1 MADVTNMNT
10 LNTRIKLKYDEYANW
25 TSKNPV
31 LLAGEVAI
39 ATIPSGTN
47 VSTGAETTMQHL
59 PNVVIKVGD
68 GKTAYNL
75 LPFVSAL
82 AADVYGWA
90 KEPKKPTYTA
100 GEIDGLDNFIAGEIQ
115 DTDTQYTVQSVAGST
130 YKFELMKKNKG
141 DADTAYAHVAYI
153 DLSEIDTRLDT
164 LESKVGDKSVA
175 DQIADVVDDFNLT
188 KLESASG
195 SGKVLSYIEQSNG
208 VVTAEMRSLVE
219 ADIPALS
226 IDKTT
231 GLQDALDAKQD
242 DLTFTDDYAAET
254 SVIATKKY
262 VDDAAANAVK
272 IDNGDAAVE
281 GQFVTAAVQTN
292 GEVTVSR
299 RALKSTDFAADVVP
313 ESAVNGL
320 TEALASKQDNLTF
333 ESTPS
338 ATNKVATMTEVNAV
352 AGTISGLNMT
362 KVEVANGEIL
372 DTAVQENG
380 QVTITKRALKAAD
393 FANDLIPEA
402 AVNGLTEALASKQE
416 NIAWADGYAYDA
428 TKNKAATVDYVASV
442 IQGLNGAMHFI
453 GAVATAEEV
462 KGGLTLEQALI
473 NKGITNPQGGDVVL
487 YGYDEYVYD
496 AQNTKWVPLGNESI
510 YQTNEQAAADHKAI
524 NEAIALKQD
533 ILGFEGTYNKET
545 NKVVTKSVMDTAITT
560 ALDIDVASKKADGQI
575 VLGVSQTDGE
585 INVEHGVLTSAHFT
599 DDVVPEAAVNG
610 LTEALASKQNALSF
624 MTDPSADN
632 KVATKTEIDAI
643 NKAIGDMVEDTT
655 ASNGQIISA
664 VKQEGGIVT
673 ATARDLV
680 TADFK
685 DNLINQSAIIGLAT
699 TLAGKETAGA
709 AAQALKDAQSYADK
723 AVGDAIADLDYTDTA
738 VDGQFVTGINMTDG
752 ELTVSRSAIDAK
764 HLTQTTGEY
773 LVFDCGT
780 ASVNI

>member
-47 VSTGAETTMQHL
+47 VSTGADTTMQHL

-90 KEPKKPTYTA
+90 KAPEKPAYTA
-100 GEIDGLDNFIAGEIQ
+100 GEIGDLDKFIANEIQ

-141 DADTAYAHVAYI
+141 DADTAYTHVAFI

-164 LESKVGDKSVA
+164 LETKVGDKSVST
-175 DQIADVVDDFNLT
+175 QIAEVVDNFNLA
-188 KLESASG
+188 KLESTSG

-226 IDKTT
+226 IAKTT
-231 GLQDALDAKQD
+231 GLQNALDAKQD
-242 DLTFTDDYAAET
+242 DLTFTDDYVAET
-254 SVIATKKY
+254 SVIATKTY
-262 VDDAAANAVK
+262 VDNAAANAVK
-272 IDNGDAAVE
+272 INNGDAAVE

-292 GEVTVSR
+292 GEVAVSR

-320 TEALASKQDNLTF
+320 TEALAAKQDNLTF
-333 ESTPS
+333 ASTPS
-338 ATNKVATMTEVNAV
+338 ADNKVATMTEVNAV
-352 AGTISGLNMT
+352 SNQIASLDMT
-362 KVEVANGEIL
+362 KVECGNGEVL
-372 DTAVQENG
+372 TSAVQEDG
-380 QVTITKRALKAAD
+380 LVTITKRALVAAD
-393 FANDLIPEA
+393 FKDDLIPES
-402 AVNGLTEALASKQE
+402 AVNGLTEALASKQD
-416 NIAWADGYAYDA
+416 NIVWADGYAYNE
-428 TKNKAATVDYVASV
+428 TSNKAATVDYVSSV

-453 GAVATAEEV
+453 GVVNGDTFDAAVAH
-462 KGGLTLEQALI
+462 LTPAA
-473 NKGITNPQGGDVVL
+473 GDVVL
-487 YGYDEYVYD
+487 YGYDEFVYD
-496 AQNTKWVPLGNESI
+496 AANRVWVKLGNESI
-510 YQTNEQAAADHKAI
+510 YQTKEQAATDHKALSD
-524 NEAIALKQD
+524 AIALKQD

-545 NKVVTKSVMDTAITT
+545 NKVVTVNAMNSAIAAAIDIDTADT
-560 ALDIDVASKKADGQI
+560 AVAGQLVSAVSQADGKI
-575 VLGVSQTDGE
+575 TVTRRALVAGDFA
-585 INVEHGVLTSAHFT
+585 N
-599 DDVVPEAAVNG
+599 DVVPEAAVNG
-610 LTEALASKQNALSF
+610 LTEALASKQNNLSF
-624 MTDPSADN
+624 MTEPSATN

-643 NKAIGDMVEDTT
+643 NKAIGDMAEDTT

-664 VKQEGGIVT
+664 VKQEGGVVT
-673 ATARDLV
+673 ATVRDLA

-709 AAQALKDAQSYADK
+709 AAQALIDAKSYADK
-723 AVGDAIADLDYTDTA
+723 AVGDAVANLDYTDTP
-738 VDGQFVTGINMTDG
+738 VNGQFVTGINMTDG
-752 ELTVSRSAIDAK
+752 ELTISRSTIDVK

-780 ASVNI
+780 ASTNI

>member
-47 VSTGAETTMQHL
+47 VSTGADTTMQHL

-90 KEPKKPTYTA
+90 KAPEKPAYTA
-100 GEIDGLDNFIAGEIQ
+100 GEIGGLDEFIANEIQ

-141 DADTAYAHVAYI
+141 DADTAYTHVAFI

-164 LESKVGDKSVA
+164 LETKVGDKSVST
-175 DQIADVVDDFNLT
+175 QIAEVVDDFNLA
-188 KLESASG
+188 KLESTSG

-226 IDKTT
+226 IAKTT
-231 GLQDALDAKQD
+231 GLQNALDAKQD
-242 DLTFTDDYAAET
+242 DLTFTDDYVAET
-254 SVIATKKY
+254 SVIATKTY
-262 VDDAAANAVK
+262 VDNAAANAVK
-272 IDNGDAAVE
+272 INNGDAAVE

-292 GEVTVSR
+292 GEVAVSR

-320 TEALASKQDNLTF
+320 TEALAAKQDNLTF
-333 ESTPS
+333 ASTPS
-338 ATNKVATMTEVNAV
+338 ADNKVATMTEVNAV
-352 AGTISGLNMT
+352 SNQIASLDMT
-362 KVEVANGEIL
+362 KVECGNGEVL
-372 DTAVQENG
+372 TSAVQEDG
-380 QVTITKRALKAAD
+380 LVTITKRALVAAD
-393 FANDLIPEA
+393 FKDDLIPES
-402 AVNGLTEALASKQE
+402 AVNGLTEALASKQD
-416 NIAWADGYAYDA
+416 NIAWADGYAYNE
-428 TKNKAATVDYVASV
+428 TSNKAATVDYVSSV

-453 GAVATAEEV
+453 GVVNGDTFDAAVAD
-462 KGGLTLEQALI
+462 LTPAA
-473 NKGITNPQGGDVVL
+473 GDVVL

-496 AQNTKWVPLGNESI
+496 AANRVWVKLGNESI
-510 YQTNEQAAADHKAI
+510 YQTKEQATTDHKALSD
-524 NEAIALKQD
+524 AIALKQD

-545 NKVVTKSVMDTAITT
+545 NKVVTVNAMNSAIAAAIDIDTADT
-560 ALDIDVASKKADGQI
+560 AVAGQLVSAVSQADGKI
-575 VLGVSQTDGE
+575 TVTRRALVAGDFA
-585 INVEHGVLTSAHFT
+585 N
-599 DDVVPEAAVNG
+599 DVVPEAAVNG
-610 LTEALASKQNALSF
+610 LTEALASKQNNLSF
-624 MTDPSADN
+624 MTEPSATN

-643 NKAIGDMVEDTT
+643 NKAIGDMAEDTT

-664 VKQEGGIVT
+664 VKQEGGVVT
-673 ATARDLV
+673 ATVRDLV

-685 DNLINQSAIIGLAT
+685 DNLINQSAIIDLAT

-709 AAQALKDAQSYADK
+709 AAQALNDAKSYADK
-723 AVGDAIADLDYTDTA
+723 AVGDAVANLDYTDTP
-738 VDGQFVTGINMTDG
+738 VNGQFVTGINMTDG
-752 ELTVSRSAIDAK
+752 ELTVSRSTIDVK

-780 ASVNI
+780 ASTNI